1 MPYPSQINETVIL
14 DTAQA
19 MIQHK
24 GIDHFSL
31 NKLAGEL
38 GVKTPSLYRYYK
50 NKTELL
56 RAVNTDT
63 IRKLFSALQIGLE
76 ADGDTLH
83 KLITSARAYRQFAL
97 ENPVMYDLA
106 FTNTIP
112 DIMPDESERLE
123 PVLPFQ
129 ALMADLCG
137 DVDSLP
143 ALRGLL
149 AIMHGFVAL
158 ELAGQFRR
166 GGDLSDA
173 YDKSVH
179 AYLQG
184 WSQSE

>member
-1 MPYPSQINETVIL
+1 MPYPSQINEDVIL
-14 DTAQA
+14 ETTKI
-19 MIQHK
+19 MIQDV
-24 GIDHFSL
+24 GIDRFSL
-31 NKLAGEL
+31 NQLAKEL

-63 IRKLFSALQIGLE
+63 IRHVFGALQIGL
-76 ADGDTLH
+76 DTGGDTLH
-83 KLITSARAYRQFAL
+83 KLMTSARAYRQFAL
-97 ENPVMYDLA
+97 ANPLMYDLA
-106 FTNTIP
+106 YTNTIA

-123 PVLPFQ
+123 PVLPYQ
-129 ALMADLCG
+129 ALMVDICG
-137 DVDSLP
+137 EVNSLP

-149 AIMHGFVAL
+149 AIMHGFVML

-166 GGDLSDA
+166 GGDLSEA

-184 WSQSE
+184 WME